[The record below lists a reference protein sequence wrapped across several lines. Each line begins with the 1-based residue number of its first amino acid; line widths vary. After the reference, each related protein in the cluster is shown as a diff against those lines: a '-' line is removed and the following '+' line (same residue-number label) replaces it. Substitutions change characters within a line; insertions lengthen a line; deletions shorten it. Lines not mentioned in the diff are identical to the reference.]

1 MEEVSKEELVQTKI
15 NDFIKESLNY
25 SDQQI
30 SELQLQQKMAIV
42 EMRDKAKWDEFR
54 VELRKLNYVI

>member
-30 SELQLQQKMAIV
+30 SELQLQQKMVIV